1 MTFYSGVKYNLF
13 YKGFDQ
19 TFFLKT
25 FMNYFFGQGSM
36 FQGYRATAIRHF
48 TFDH

>member
-36 FQGYRATAIRHF
+36 CQGYRATAIRHF